1 LKKEDSK
8 IFRIHYTENFTNNF
22 NNNILM
28 IIINKYW
35 FFKNDVLKIIIF
47 LNYFIALRFE
57 IQRKIK
63 TTVKRSKFNWKLK
76 NIRSI

>member
-1 LKKEDSK
+1 
-8 IFRIHYTENFTNNF
+8 
-22 NNNILM
+22 M

-47 LNYFIALRFE
+47 LNYFIALSFE

-63 TTVKRSKFNWKLK
+63 TAVKRSKFNWKLK
-76 NIRSI
+76 NICSINFFLAQWKRK